1 MPRKIALAL
10 VLLAAWFVVPVPAQ
24 DAPPA
29 PRPTDPVADLIHEA
43 LGAWRGEK
51 PQQAI
56 ELLQK
61 AIGRIQDGMRKG
73 MAGLLP
79 QAPDGWKAGEVE
91 SKSGNWGS
99 GGNALTWNQVG
110 CTYTD
115 ERGDKVTVKMTN
127 MPRLVDAQRRSLE
140 VLKDPRVRQVMESKP
155 GLEFDLIER
164 AGWLALLTVQTGH
177 SCQIAAHGKGT
188 LVTVESNV
196 PDRKRALLFFDALD
210 LKSID
215 AVFGSA
221 EDAQKGTG
229 RRGG

>member
-24 DAPPA
+24 DALPA

-51 PQQAI
+51 PQRAI

-79 QAPDGWKAGEVE
+79 KAPDGWKAGEVE

-127 MPRLVDAQRRSLE
+127 MPRLVDAQRRQLE

-177 SCQIAAHGKGT
+177 SSQIAAHGKGT
-188 LVTVESNV
+188 LVTVESNL
-196 PDRKRALLFFDALD
+196 PDRKRLMLFFDALD

-215 AVFGSA
+215 AVFTKPA
-221 EDAQKGTG
+221 AKKRE
-229 RRGG
+229 